1 MRNLSMRAKLGI
13 WIGGPIGLLI
23 IIVVLAGIFA
33 PTPRPA
39 SASGDLTSPSST
51 AVSTTATPTIPSAP
65 PDTSSATALATSTPS
80 QTAAPTSPSPTYTT
94 APKPKPKPKP
104 KPSPSPTHKA
114 VSLCGAPTNP
124 WGFNFCGR
132 GHSIRP
138 SALPDAV
145 CSYFDCIPSFYDG
158 NGYMV
163 ECRDASYSMSGGIQ
177 GACSHHGGVW
187 REVYSG

>member
-1 MRNLSMRAKLGI
+1 MRNLSLRAKLGI

-33 PTPRPA
+33 PTPRQA
-39 SASGDLTSPSST
+39 SASGDLKSSS
-51 AVSTTATPTIPSAP
+51 AGSATT
-65 PDTSSATALATSTPS
+65 TSSATILSAPSTTSSPTAVATSTP
-80 QTAAPTSPSPTYTT
+80 QTVAPTHTPSPTHTT
-94 APKPKPKPKP
+94 APKPKP

-114 VSLCGAPTNP
+114 VSLCGAPSNP

-145 CSYFDCIPSFYDG
+145 CSYFNCIPSFYDG

-163 ECRDASYSMSGGIQ
+163 ECHDGTYSMSGGIQ
-177 GACSHHGGVW
+177 GACSHHSGVW